1 MFFELLVS
9 FCLNVSQGKFFFFQF
24 FFSMAKISS
33 NKCFVT
39 EKINRMSQICV
50 LLSMHVSKL
59 KQKST
64 VVSKECADKI

>member
-9 FCLNVSQGKFFFFQF
+9 FCLNVPQGEFFFSI

-50 LLSMHVSKL
+50 LLSKHVSKL

-64 VVSKECADKI
+64 VVSEECADKI

>member
-9 FCLNVSQGKFFFFQF
+9 FCLNVPQGEFFFQF
-24 FFSMAKISS
+24 FLSMAKISS

-50 LLSMHVSKL
+50 LLSIHVSKL

-64 VVSKECADKI
+64 VVSEECADKI